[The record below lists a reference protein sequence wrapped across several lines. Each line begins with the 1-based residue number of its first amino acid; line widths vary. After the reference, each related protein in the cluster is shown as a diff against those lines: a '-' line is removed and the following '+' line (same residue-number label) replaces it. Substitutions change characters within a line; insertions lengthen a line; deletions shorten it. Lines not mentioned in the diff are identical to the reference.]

1 MKFLLLF
8 MFSSLVQFVNFAQ
21 TDSLTFQERIPA
33 WANKVLD
40 NSELFGNYTIID
52 TINPFYFEDDFNG
65 DELIDIVFLVRHK
78 LTGASGTFII
88 NGGKNLCFVMGAG
101 KSIGIGYSID
111 WCNKWFIFRDK
122 AIYNFSGKKIKTVIR
137 TPGIE
142 LRQSED
148 TSIILYWDR
157 RRYLAAVK
165 SI

>member
-1 MKFLLLF
+1 MKNHLLILL
-8 MFSSLVQFVNFAQ
+8 SILLQTGLFAQ
-21 TDSLTFQERIPA
+21 SDSLNLKERIPG

-40 NSELFGNYTIID
+40 NSELYGNYSIID
-52 TINPFYFEDDFNG
+52 TMNPFYFEDDFNG
-65 DELIDIVFLVRHK
+65 DDVIDIVFMVRHN

-101 KSIGIGYSID
+101 KSIGIGYSVD
-111 WCNKWFIFRDK
+111 WCKKWFIFRDR

-148 TSIILYWDR
+148 TSIIIYWDR

-165 SI
+165 SV